1 VAVALRDRIVVLVNS
16 GAGTALGRPHLDVEL
31 ADLFRDAGCNA
42 EIVLLHDGQNPADAA
57 RTASARAAI
66 VVAGGGDG
74 TVCSVATGVLGSDAA
89 LGILPLGTLNH
100 FAKDLGIPLDLKE
113 AIGVIAAGHIE
124 AVDLGQVN
132 DHVFVNNASIGIYP
146 SIVDARET
154 LRGHGHRKWPAMAIA
169 TFRVLRHHRGV
180 TVSVE
185 IDGRRRTWRTPFVF
199 IGNNEYAIDGW
210 RLGGRARLD
219 GGQLFV
225 YSTPRIRA
233 RHLPMLLMKAL
244 IGRAGRSGDF
254 EIVPATNVWID
265 KTRSGHVQVAYDGEV
280 RPMKMPLHFQ
290 VCPKALR
297 VVRPQR

>member
-1 VAVALRDRIVVLVNS
+1 VEFSDRIVVILNS
-16 GAGTALGRPHLDVEL
+16 GAGTAIGRPDLGNEL
-31 ADLFRDAGCNA
+31 GDLFRAAGCDA
-42 EIVLLHDGQNPADAA
+42 EVVALHEGQDPADVA
-57 RTASARAAI
+57 RTVSARAAI

-74 TVCSVATGVLGSDAA
+74 TVCSVATGILGSRAA

-113 AIGVIAAGHIE
+113 AIGVIAGGHIE
-124 AVDLGQVN
+124 QVDVGQVN
-132 DHVFVNNASIGIYP
+132 DHIFVNNASIGIYP

-154 LRGHGHRKWPAMAIA
+154 LRAEGHRKWPAMAIA

-180 TVSVE
+180 TVSVD

-210 RLGGRARLD
+210 RLGARARLD

-233 RHLPMLLMKAL
+233 RHLPMLLLKAL
-244 IGRAGRSGDF
+244 VGRAGRSGDF
-254 EIVPATNVWID
+254 EIVPASNVWID
-265 KTRSGHVQVAYDGEV
+265 KTRSGRVQVAYDGEV

-290 VCPKALR
+290 VRPQALR
-297 VVRPQR
+297 VLRPHG